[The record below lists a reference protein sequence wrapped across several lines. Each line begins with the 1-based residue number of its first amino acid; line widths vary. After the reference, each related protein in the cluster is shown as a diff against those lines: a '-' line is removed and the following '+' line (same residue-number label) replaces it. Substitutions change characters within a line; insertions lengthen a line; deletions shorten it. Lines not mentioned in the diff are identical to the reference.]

1 VEMEWSAAETG
12 EARQSDRMRA
22 ERREREVWS
31 GLREG
36 FLEEAVWGSDDAAV
50 SVRAAAARKRRCFKK
65 HLHLQVKDLHAA
77 VEEQEE
83 EEEEEEEEEGA
94 CEECEE
100 EEVGLGCG
108 RGSGKSG
115 RAASAK
121 LVRLHADAAAGS
133 VVASP
138 RGFSASEAHARGAS
152 ASEAHARGASV
163 EKVLDNSKIG
173 TFRGN
178 TNAGICVFKSMP
190 WYVPK

>member
-1 VEMEWSAAETG
+1 MEMEWSAAETG

-50 SVRAAAARKRRCFKK
+50 SVRAAAARKRRCFKM
-65 HLHLQVKDLHAA
+65 HLHLHDA
-77 VEEQEE
+77 EE
-83 EEEEEEEEEGA
+83 EEEEEKEEGA
-94 CEECEE
+94 GMCEVEE

-115 RAASAK
+115 RATSAK
-121 LVRLHADAAAGS
+121 LVRLHPDAAAGS
-133 VVASP
+133 VAASP
-138 RGFSASEAHARGAS
+138 RGFS

-178 TNAGICVFKSMP
+178 TNAGMCVPFEEHAFVCTELGTHMCGF
-190 WYVPK
+190 WRTM

>member
-1 VEMEWSAAETG
+1 MEMEWSAAETG
-12 EARQSDRMRA
+12 EARQSERMRA

-50 SVRAAAARKRRCFKK
+50 SVRAAAARNRRCFKN
-65 HLHLQVKDLHAA
+65 LQLK
-77 VEEQEE
+77 EE
-83 EEEEEEEEEGA
+83 EEEAGEE
-94 CEECEE
+94 EE
-100 EEVGLGCG
+100 EEVGLGGGGG

-121 LVRLHADAAAGS
+121 LVRHPDAAAGS

-152 ASEAHARGASV
+152 V
-163 EKVLDNSKIG
+163 EKVLDNLKIG

-178 TNAGICVFKSMP
+178 TNAGIF
-190 WYVPK
+190 VPFQEHALVCTEIGTHICGFWRAM

>member
-1 VEMEWSAAETG
+1 MEMESSASETG
-12 EARQSDRMRA
+12 EARQSERIRA

-50 SVRAAAARKRRCFKK
+50 SVRAAAARNRRCFKN
-65 HLHLQVKDLHAA
+65 LQLKED
-77 VEEQEE
+77 EE
-83 EEEEEEEEEGA
+83 EAGEE
-94 CEECEE
+94 EE
-100 EEVGLGCG
+100 EEVGLGGGGG
-108 RGSGKSG
+108 RGSSKSG

-121 LVRLHADAAAGS
+121 LVRHPDAAAGS

-152 ASEAHARGASV
+152 V
-163 EKVLDNSKIG
+163 EKVLDNLKIG

-178 TNAGICVFKSMP
+178 TNAGMCVPFEEHAFVCTELGTHMCGF
-190 WYVPK
+190 WRAM